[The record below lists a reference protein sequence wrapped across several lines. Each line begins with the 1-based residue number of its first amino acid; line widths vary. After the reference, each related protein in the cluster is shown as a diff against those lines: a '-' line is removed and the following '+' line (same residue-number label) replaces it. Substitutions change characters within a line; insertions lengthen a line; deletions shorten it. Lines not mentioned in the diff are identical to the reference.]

1 MKQGTALFTGLVL
14 AILVL
19 APLLLIGAEAFQPQP
34 SSSPGAVSALQS
46 LGQDRYFWEAFGGTL
61 RLAGLATLFA
71 VPVGLGIALLM
82 NYAPPPARRLW
93 EPLVLVPFLMPPYL
107 TAVAWSLLA
116 GPMGLIQQN
125 VHAFG
130 MPLESFL
137 YSLAGMAAV
146 MALHLSPLS
155 YVLLRAALSNSDPVL
170 FKAARIHG
178 AGAMRAFATAILP
191 GILPAMAAAA
201 LLIFLASAEEFGV
214 PAVLSSYTGIRVL
227 STTVEEAM
235 NVWPVDL
242 PRAAAVGLILSLLG
256 FVAWAL
262 YRPLAKDNRGQVGR
276 RESTPCWWSLTPI
289 LAFVL
294 LATLLPIGAIIAVSL
309 EKAITAGFHPANLTW
324 RHYGHILSS
333 GSSAFLAL
341 RTSILL
347 SLSVAIGTMLLALLS
362 ATVVHRGGAGSRW
375 IDLLATLPNAFPG
388 VVLAVGLILFW
399 NAPWNPLPLYGH
411 LAILGVAY
419 ATVTFPYA
427 FRHARTG
434 LSQVP
439 TVLEQVG
446 RVHGASPFGVFWRI
460 RVPLAWP
467 LLISGATVVFAL
479 SMRELVTSLLLQPP
493 GVQVISTYV
502 FNQFQQGNM
511 GDGMAMSVIG
521 VLSSALILGLARGT
535 LQR

>member
-1 MKQGTALFTGLVL
+1 
-14 AILVL
+14 
-19 APLLLIGAEAFQPQP
+19 
-34 SSSPGAVSALQS
+34 
-46 LGQDRYFWEAFGGTL
+46 
-61 RLAGLATLFA
+61 
-71 VPVGLGIALLM
+71 
-82 NYAPPPARRLW
+82 
-93 EPLVLVPFLMPPYL
+93 
-107 TAVAWSLLA
+107 
-116 GPMGLIQQN
+116 
-125 VHAFG
+125 
-130 MPLESFL
+130 
-137 YSLAGMAAV
+137 
-146 MALHLSPLS
+146 
-155 YVLLRAALSNSDPVL
+155 
-170 FKAARIHG
+170 
-178 AGAMRAFATAILP
+178 
-191 GILPAMAAAA
+191 
-201 LLIFLASAEEFGV
+201 
-214 PAVLSSYTGIRVL
+214 
-227 STTVEEAM
+227 
-235 NVWPVDL
+235 
-242 PRAAAVGLILSLLG
+242 
-256 FVAWAL
+256 
-262 YRPLAKDNRGQVGR
+262 
-276 RESTPCWWSLTPI
+276 
-289 LAFVL
+289 
-294 LATLLPIGAIIAVSL
+294 
-309 EKAITAGFHPANLTW
+309 
-324 RHYGHILSS
+324 
-333 GSSAFLAL
+333 
-341 RTSILL
+341 
-347 SLSVAIGTMLLALLS
+347 MLLALLS